1 VLSVVI
7 PAWNEAKNLG
17 RYPAEL
23 LPVLETVGMPF
34 EVLIVDDGSRDDT
47 ARLAVGLGEWARV
60 VRHERNRGLAAA
72 LRTGFEAARGEL
84 VVTLDADLTFAPWLI
99 PKLVERFKVGDV
111 DVVSGSPK
119 LAGYGHDIPSYRV
132 WVSHAATAVY
142 SSLLGQSVTAVSPI
156 LRLYR
161 TADLQNLDLSSAG
174 FEINAEILYC
184 LIRRGKRV
192 AEIPAP
198 LTQRIHGQSSLNYR
212 REMVRHLKLVRRM
225 VNWRLANYLHARA

>member
-1 VLSVVI
+1 LLSVVI
-7 PAWNEAKNLG
+7 PAWNEAKNLS
-17 RYPAEL
+17 RYPKEL
-23 LPVLETVGMPF
+23 LPVLETIGMPF
-34 EVLIVDDGSRDDT
+34 EVVIVDDGSRDDT
-47 ARLAVGLGEWARV
+47 SRLGAGLGAWARV
-60 VRHERNRGLAAA
+60 VRHERNQGLAAA
-72 LRTGFEAARGEL
+72 LRTGFAAAKGSL
-84 VVTLDADLTFAPWLI
+84 LVTLDADLTFAPALI
-99 PKLVERFKVGDV
+99 PKLLERFQVGDA
-111 DVVSGSPK
+111 DIVSGSPK
-119 LAGYGHDIPSYRV
+119 LAGYGDDIPSYRV

-142 SSLLGQSVTAVSPI
+142 SNLLGQRVTAVSPI

-161 TADLQNLDLSSAG
+161 TADLQNLELSSAG

-198 LTQRIHGQSSLNYR
+198 LSQRIHGQSSLRYR

>member
-1 VLSVVI
+1 LLSVVI

-17 RYPAEL
+17 RYPTEL
-23 LPVLETVGMPF
+23 LPVLESLGMPF
-34 EVLIVDDGSRDDT
+34 EVLVVDDGSRDDT
-47 ARLAVGLGEWARV
+47 ARLATGLGEWARV
-60 VRHERNRGLAAA
+60 VRHDRNMGLAAA
-72 LRTGFEAARGEL
+72 LRTGFAAARGEL
-84 VVTLDADLTFAPWLI
+84 IVTLDADLTFAPTLI
-99 PKLVERFKVGDV
+99 PKLLERFQVGDV

-119 LAGYGHDIPSYRV
+119 LAGYGDDIPSYRV

-142 SSLLGQSVTAVSPI
+142 SGLLGQSVTAVSPI

-161 TADLQNLDLSSAG
+161 TSDLQHLDLSSAG

-212 REMVRHLKLVRRM
+212 REMLRHLKLVRRM

>member
-1 VLSVVI
+1 MLSVVI
-7 PAWNEAKNLG
+7 PAWNEAKNVG

-23 LPVLETVGMPF
+23 LPVLQTIDMPF
-34 EVLIVDDGSRDDT
+34 EVVIVDDGSRDDT
-47 ARLAVGLGEWARV
+47 ARLAEELGDWVRV

-72 LRTGFEAARGEL
+72 LRTGFAAARGEL
-84 VVTLDADLTFAPWLI
+84 LVTLDADLTFAPDLI
-99 PKLVERFKVGDV
+99 PKLLERFQAGDV
-111 DVVSGSPK
+111 DIVSGSPK
-119 LAGYGHDIPSYRV
+119 LAGFGDEIPTYRV
-132 WVSHAATAVY
+132 LVSHAATAVY
-142 SSLLGQSVTAVSPI
+142 SNLLGQHVTAVSPI

-161 TADLQNLDLSSAG
+161 TADLQGLELCSAG

-212 REMVRHLKLVRRM
+212 REMLRHLKLVRRM
-225 VNWRLANYLHARA
+225 VNWRLANYLNARA